1 MPSGRRDPK
10 EMDKARK
17 AIADILTYHKDK
29 IKFVNGHPAPLS
41 VVRVIKTIYDI
52 DVTRQFVHKVITEG
66 EYGHFVDTL
75 CMEDNPKIMELKDAL
90 ATQQM
95 LWKDATISPKERTMA
110 SNAWRAIQKQLI
122 DYERDIADIKIK
134 ETEASR
140 PVYLIKFIPPSVAVT
155 CPKCGNIFY
164 DVRSDEDV
172 KATSRE
178 VKRVEREKEERGEG
192 WKPFYSVDVKEQNI
206 FDNFGE
212 NENEKNKE
220 KDERDM
226 VSDTVEDAIE
236 QEGVSKPSDRVRA
249 DVECS

>member
-41 VVRVIKTIYDI
+41 VVKAIKKIYDI
-52 DVTRQFVHKVITEG
+52 DVTRQFVHKVIREG
-66 EYGHFVDTL
+66 EYGRFVDTL
-75 CMEDNPKIMELKDAL
+75 CMEDNPKVMELKDAL

-95 LWKDATISPKERTMA
+95 LWKDTTISPKERTMA

-140 PVYLIKFIPPSVAVT
+140 PIYLIKFIPPSVAAT

-164 DVRSDEDV
+164 DVRNEEEI

-178 VKRVEREKEERGEG
+178 EKRVEREKNERGED
-192 WKPFYSVDVKEQNI
+192 WKPFYSVAVKEQTVFDDFEEETYESIKKENKKDAELDNI
-206 FDNFGE
+206 
-212 NENEKNKE
+212 
-220 KDERDM
+220 
-226 VSDTVEDAIE
+226 EDASE
-236 QEGVSKPSDRVRA
+236 Q
-249 DVECS
+249 